1 MCFLKL
7 LEIPRIALSLS
18 VSHDTVAYLV
28 ILIEEHHTMFT
39 KQYPNESI
47 LPILHY
53 PRQIISHGP
62 LVRAWAIRFEGKLKY
77 FKEIA
82 QLSNFKNITL
92 TLAKRHQR
100 WLAYYLHSGN
110 LFTFELTRG
119 PILSSSTQ
127 KRQYDK

>member
-1 MCFLKL
+1 MAQILPYLVGDKIPDDDLNYVCFLKL

-53 PRQIISHGP
+53 MVITHD
-62 LVRAWAIRFEGKLKY
+62 KLY
-77 FKEIA
+77 P
-82 QLSNFKNITL
+82 TV
-92 TLAKRHQR
+92 
-100 WLAYYLHSGN
+100 
-110 LFTFELTRG
+110 
-119 PILSSSTQ
+119 P
-127 KRQYDK
+127 